1 MGFIKNFLVSTLIF
15 SLFLAPVFAKTD
27 RTSEEYLKTG
37 RHVSAINPFVEGL
50 VEHAIKRAI
59 KKEAKGKYKV
69 KFRGY
74 TLSSMKQGIFKYLE
88 ITGKNIVAENIHLPY
103 CKIKTVTDY
112 NWIAYNQDP
121 VVFKSN
127 VTFDVVAHLSEET
140 INDALQT
147 EEYLKVIRKINKIA
161 FPLFTLNK
169 VTVKIRNNKVHMIMF
184 YNLPLNPKPHDKT
197 FMVSSGFK
205 AENGKIRTYG
215 IGFDNA
221 YGNLPL
227 NKVTNLVNLINP
239 LEFTTNLL
247 DNNDTKSVVE
257 NLKIEDDIII
267 INGKIYVKGENN

>member
-1 MGFIKNFLVSTLIF
+1 MKKLLVLIF
-15 SLFLAPVFAKTD
+15 TVSLFIAPVFAKTD
-27 RTSEEYLKTG
+27 RLSEDYLKTG
-37 RHVSAINPFVEGL
+37 RHVAVLNPFAEGI

-74 TLSSMKQGIFKYLE
+74 TLESMKKGIFKYLE
-88 ITGKNIVAENIHLPY
+88 ITGKNINANDIHIPY

-121 VVFKSN
+121 VVFKSD
-127 VTFDVVAHLSEET
+127 VTFDSVVHLSEKT

-147 EEYLKVIRKINKIA
+147 EEYNKVLRKINKLA
-161 FPLFTLNK
+161 FPLFTINK
-169 VTVKIRNNKVHMIMF
+169 VTVKIRHNKVHIIMF
-184 YNLPLNPKPHDKT
+184 YNSPLKPKPQDKT
-197 FMVSSGFK
+197 FMVTSGFK
-205 AENGKIRTYG
+205 AENGKIKTYG

-247 DNNDTKSVVE
+247 NNEKSKCVIE
-257 NLKIEDDIII
+257 KLKIEDDIII
-267 INGKIYVKGENN
+267 INGKIYVKGEQSK